1 MDGLRRWRN
10 IFGQGGADL
19 NLQINWMKY
28 EKKLK
33 NFFHSFVRERWRG
46 GLSILLQLI
55 HNMCHPIRFVGDDCI
70 DEGGTLLQIG
80 EHFDSHMISFFAAAL
95 LSCEKSY
102 WEKENKTM
110 LKGESI
116 SAILLYLIEKFD
128 EIGHKEGWISLLF
141 NHFWVVSP
149 EVFCTA
155 LEKSNS
161 EILPPLLEFITD
173 QMTENPVGLKT
184 DDSDCE
190 FPIVIL
196 DNIRE
201 YFLLH
206 CNCILLPGPTN
217 KGNLSLE
224 KFFCNFIFRIRKP
237 GHVQKYHFRG
247 AKIHRASFSSPHC
260 PIRDGTHARCNLRN
274 HETLLGNQPES
285 KVQR

>member
-1 MDGLRRWRN
+1 M
-10 IFGQGGADL
+10 
-19 NLQINWMKY
+19 
-28 EKKLK
+28 
-33 NFFHSFVRERWRG
+33 V
-46 GLSILLQLI
+46 I
-55 HNMCHPIRFVGDDCI
+55 HH
-70 DEGGTLLQIG
+70 
-80 EHFDSHMISFFAAAL
+80 
-95 LSCEKSY
+95 
-102 WEKENKTM
+102 KTM

-173 QMTENPVGLKT
+173 QMTENPVGLQS

-196 DNIRE
+196 ENIRE

-206 CNCILLPGPTN
+206 CNCILLPGPNN
-217 KGNLSLE
+217 KGNFSLE
-224 KFFCNFIFRIRKP
+224 KFFCNFIFRIREP
-237 GHVQKYHFRG
+237 GHVQ
-247 AKIHRASFSSPHC
+247 
-260 PIRDGTHARCNLRN
+260 
-274 HETLLGNQPES
+274 
-285 KVQR
+285 